1 VCNKVRVAN
10 KGYSQKPVKGYKMAQ
25 VKNTKVAKATTPV
38 KVVTLQNTGTAITN
52 AQLWAFVN
60 THAAGSLHNVQVK
73 PLANV
78 NLNAAQ
84 PVPFGFTGKGTGV
97 RATIQ
102 NWLLNGVNGNNSL
115 AAILNA
121 AKPLG
126 HSTKSP
132 VCLMAMLNGGYSP
145 SSAVWGTGY
154 VQLVVQPQPT
164 AKATA

>member
-1 VCNKVRVAN
+1 
-10 KGYSQKPVKGYKMAQ
+10 MAQ
-25 VKNTKVAKATTPV
+25 VKKTTTNKTAPAKVA
-38 KVVTLQNTGTAITN
+38 TLQNTGTPISYACI
-52 AQLWAFVN
+52 WAFVN
-60 THAAGSLHNVQVK
+60 THAKGNLHNVQVV

-78 NLNAAQ
+78 NLNSAT

-115 AAILNA
+115 FAILNS

-132 VCLMAMLNGGYSP
+132 NCLLALLNGGYSP

-154 VQLVVQPQPT
+154 IKLVVQPQPQ

>member
-1 VCNKVRVAN
+1 
-10 KGYSQKPVKGYKMAQ
+10 MAQ
-25 VKNTKVAKATTPV
+25 VKKTTTNKTAAATTV
-38 KVVTLQNTGTAITN
+38 ATLQNTGTAITN

-60 THAAGSLHNVQVK
+60 THAAGNPHNVQVV
-73 PLANV
+73 PLPNV
-78 NLNAAQ
+78 QLNNAQ
-84 PVPFGFTGKGTGV
+84 PVPFGFTGKPTGV
-97 RATIQ
+97 RTTIQ
-102 NWLLNGVNGNNSL
+102 NWVLSGVNGNNSL

-154 VQLVVQPQPT
+154 VKLVVQPQPT

>member
-1 VCNKVRVAN
+1 M
-10 KGYSQKPVKGYKMAQ
+10 P
-25 VKNTKVAKATTPV
+25 
-38 KVVTLQNTGTAITN
+38 
-52 AQLWAFVN
+52 
-60 THAAGSLHNVQVK
+60 NVQ
-73 PLANV
+73 
-78 NLNAAQ
+78 LNNAQ

-126 HSTKSP
+126 HSTKNP

-154 VQLVVQPQPT
+154 VKLVVQPQPT
-164 AKATA
+164 A

>member
-1 VCNKVRVAN
+1 MALNKN
-10 KGYSQKPVKGYKMAQ
+10 Q
-25 VKNTKVAKATTPV
+25 VKAKAANPKAATTV
-38 KVVTLQNTGTAITN
+38 ATLQNTGTPISYAAIW
-52 AQLWAFVN
+52 QFVN
-60 THAAGSLHNVQVK
+60 THAAGNLHNVQVV
-73 PLANV
+73 PLPNV
-78 NLNAAQ
+78 KLGNAQ

-102 NWLLNGVNGNNSL
+102 NWLLNGVVANGQKNNSL

-132 VCLMAMLNGGYSP
+132 NCLHAMLNGGYSP

-154 VQLVVQPQPT
+154 VKLVVQPQPT

>member
-1 VCNKVRVAN
+1 MALNKN
-10 KGYSQKPVKGYKMAQ
+10 Q
-25 VKNTKVAKATTPV
+25 VKAKAANPKAATTV
-38 KVVTLQNTGTAITN
+38 ATLQNTGTPITN

-60 THAAGSLHNVQVK
+60 THAAGNPHNVQVV
-73 PLANV
+73 PLPNV
-78 NLNAAQ
+78 QLNNAQ

-132 VCLMAMLNGGYSP
+132 NCLMAMLNGGYSP

-154 VQLVVQPQPT
+154 VKLVVQPQPT